1 MIIVEIFDNPAY
13 IGYANEVHIQYY
25 IKKIKKSIC
34 VCIETSLESTIIIR
48 DHYDFL
54 ADFNKTYNNK

>member
-1 MIIVEIFDNPAY
+1 MIIVEIFGNPAY

-34 VCIETSLESTIIIR
+34 VCAEVSLESLIIIS
-48 DHYDFL
+48 DGYDFL
-54 ADFNKTYNNK
+54 AYFNKIYNNK

>member
-1 MIIVEIFDNPAY
+1 MIIVEIFNNPSY